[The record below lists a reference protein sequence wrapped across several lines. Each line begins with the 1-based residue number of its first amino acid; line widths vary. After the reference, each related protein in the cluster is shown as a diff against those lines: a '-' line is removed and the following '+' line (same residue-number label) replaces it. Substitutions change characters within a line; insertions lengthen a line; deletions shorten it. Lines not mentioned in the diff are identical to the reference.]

1 MTVVAIAAAGA
12 VGALARLLVD
22 RAVERRVRSVL
33 PIGTFVVNA
42 VGSLVLGIVIG
53 LVPGDLAAEPAALII
68 GVGFCGAFTTFSTFA
83 VETLRLSE
91 DESSRHGAA
100 YALGSVAVCLAVAAV
115 GLVVGAALS
124 G

>member
-1 MTVVAIAAAGA
+1 MTVVALAAAGA
-12 VGALARLLVD
+12 VGALARFLVD
-22 RAVERRVRSVL
+22 RAVERRTRSIL

-42 VGSLVLGIVIG
+42 AGSLMLGIVVG
-53 LVPGDLAAEPAALII
+53 LVPGDLAAQPAALIV

-91 DESSRHGAA
+91 DDSARHGAA
-100 YALGSVAVCLAVAAV
+100 YALGSVAVGLAAAAV
-115 GLVVGAALS
+115 GLIIGSALS